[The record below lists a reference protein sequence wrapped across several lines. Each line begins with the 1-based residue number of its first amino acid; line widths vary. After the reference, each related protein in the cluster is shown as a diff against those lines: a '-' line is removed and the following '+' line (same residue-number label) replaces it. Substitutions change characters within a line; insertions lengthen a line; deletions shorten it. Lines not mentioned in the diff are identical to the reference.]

1 MMVMAMSRPVE
12 WVLLDHVAER
22 PVEVGDMV
30 SVEAGG
36 MPIHHVVGL
45 AGRKAWLDDERR
57 AVRRLMSLDSFR
69 WRAPATGTA

>member
-1 MMVMAMSRPVE
+1 MATRGVE
-12 WVLLDHVAER
+12 WVLLDHVADR

-45 AGRKAWLDDERR
+45 AGHKAWLDDERH

-69 WRAPATGTA
+69 WRAPATGNA

>member
-1 MMVMAMSRPVE
+1 MATRGVE
-12 WVLLDHVAER
+12 WVLLNHVADR

-36 MPIHHVVGL
+36 MPILHVVGL
-45 AGRKAWLDDERR
+45 AGSKAWLDDERGR
-57 AVRRLMSLDSFR
+57 VRRLMSLDSFR